1 VRTISSPTSILRV
14 LAWILLSVSVVGCQA
29 ATSFKP
35 DEVGGLLL
43 QPQEA
48 PAGTIFRTDLS
59 RRATLEQFA
68 QGFDELR
75 SKWAELVFQDGEVHI
90 FMSTTSPG
98 DPAGLTIGNGAMVF
112 DTADH
117 ASQALRL
124 HRSLGVPHLTTGAV
138 DVSVADLGDEAF
150 AVRFDKGPERTAGAI
165 CVVRVG
171 NVVFLVPGSGPSLKP
186 DDVIAIARTIATRAT
201 ALHH

>member
-1 VRTISSPTSILRV
+1 VRTTSSPTSILKA
-14 LAWILLSVSVVGCQA
+14 LAWILLSVLAAGCQA
-29 ATSFKP
+29 AASFKP

-48 PAGTIFRTDLS
+48 PAGTIFRTDMS
-59 RRATLEQFA
+59 GRATLEQFA
-68 QGFDELR
+68 QGFDMLR
-75 SKWAELVFQDGEVHI
+75 SKWAELGFQDGEVRI
-90 FMSTTSPG
+90 FMSTTPSG

-138 DVSVADLGDEAF
+138 DVPVAGLGDEAF
-150 AVRFDKGPERTAGAI
+150 AVRFDKGPEGTAGAI

-171 NVVFLVPGSGPSLKP
+171 NVVFLVPGSGSSLKP
-186 DDVIAIARTIATRAT
+186 DEVIDIARTIAARAI
-201 ALHH
+201 ALHR